1 MCFHTLLVYSIRE
14 INHAI
19 LLKKFSSAIKLGIEQ
34 RDAAI
39 KSGGIGAT
47 TLLFRKGRFMMP
59 STNIDSLRKEP
70 QIHKLLIE
78 ELNPKDDDV
87 VIITSSDEDGFQ
99 L

>member
-1 MCFHTLLVYSIRE
+1 
-14 INHAI
+14 
-19 LLKKFSSAIKLGIEQ
+19 
-34 RDAAI
+34 
-39 KSGGIGAT
+39 
-47 TLLFRKGRFMMP
+47 MMH
-59 STNIDSLRKEP
+59 STDIDSLRKEP